1 MPRTIDARSIVRD
14 YNAVNL
20 FVFVPV
26 SAIRW
31 GVLKAP
37 RAVLMLVLL
46 AMIPSI
52 PPALAAEIEPD
63 RPEVTES
70 ARLVPRGA
78 VQLESGL
85 AFSSERR
92 AGLAT
97 EKTFEADANLRMGV
111 SRHVELNLGWEP
123 LVRVRGPEDDTG
135 IGDVTLGVRY
145 RFVEGFEDELW
156 PPHLAVK
163 VFAKLP
169 AAAEPLGTGRPDFGV
184 LLLASFELWQDF
196 ELEVNV
202 GAAAIGQ
209 TRPSGFLGQ
218 AIATASLSRDLAP
231 SLLGFVELLFNS
243 REERGGR
250 EQLALNVGLVYRLTS
265 TLAVDAGVQTSVVGQ
280 GPDYVVRTGLSVLW
294 R

>member
-1 MPRTIDARSIVRD
+1 MIGD
-14 YNAVNL
+14 YN
-20 FVFVPV
+20 VPM
-26 SAIRW
+26 A
-31 GVLKAP
+31 A
-37 RAVLMLVLL
+37 LVLVAL
-46 AMIPSI
+46 LLVIPSA
-52 PPALAAEIEPD
+52 PPTLAAEIEPD
-63 RPEVTES
+63 RPELTES
-70 ARLVPRGA
+70 AKLVPRGA
-78 VQLESGL
+78 VQLESGS
-85 AFSSERR
+85 AFSRERR

-97 EKTFEADANLRMGV
+97 EKTFEAEADLRIGV
-111 SRHVELNLGWEP
+111 SRHIELNLGWEP

-145 RFVEGFEDELW
+145 RFVEGFEDVSW

-169 AAAEPLGTGRPDFGV
+169 AADEPRGTGRPDFGL
-184 LLLASFELWQDF
+184 LLLASFELPQDF

-209 TRPSGFLGQ
+209 TRPNGYLAQ

-231 SLLGFVELLFNS
+231 SLLGFLELLFNTCD
-243 REERGGR
+243 ERGGR
-250 EQLALNVGLVYRLTS
+250 GQLAVNIGLVYRLTR
-265 TLAVDAGVQTSVVGQ
+265 TLAVDAGIQTSLAGP